1 MHNVVK
7 WPNILWP
14 FYNIMHERVTIRSEI
29 WLRSLRNE
37 LHIFS
42 VFLAEYEHIS
52 DCKVVA
58 ITALPVS
65 LSQLLFHRQERIQL
79 VIRLGESADV
89 VGTIQQDIINMTVI
103 LWDFVNFILKG
114 YLHYKTI
121 LCHKRA
127 LDL

>member
-1 MHNVVK
+1 
-7 WPNILWP
+7 
-14 FYNIMHERVTIRSEI
+14 MHERVNIRSEI

-103 LWDFVNFILKG
+103 L
-114 YLHYKTI
+114 
-121 LCHKRA
+121 
-127 LDL
+127 